1 MRSTAKREEEAAPT
15 GAEAAA
21 AESSG
26 SGSGSNKPHK
36 QKGQR
41 TFLAKK
47 NGIKT
52 QKHEKLSTTKTMTER
67 EREKKR
73 ANARKSHSSG

>member
-1 MRSTAKREEEAAPT
+1 LATVH
-15 GAEAAA
+15 
-21 AESSG
+21 
-26 SGSGSNKPHK
+26 KPHK

-52 QKHEKLSTTKTMTER
+52 QKHEKLSMLAIKNER
-67 EREKKR
+67 ERGEVRERESAQRESK
-73 ANARKSHSSG
+73 